1 MLRKLL
7 VLKLCNRF
15 CFAKFYQFSKLD
27 HFFEK
32 FEMDKFD
39 SDTQFTPTN
48 GNFKFSKILE
58 SLEKGKQSLFNSS
71 LNDYLTT
78 QTINFEQLLALLVAL
93 HQTNIFCNKSNKE
106 ILLKYI
112 NSNLNTINIGVL
124 QMISH
129 SLSLGI
135 ADQQTLSL
143 YFQHFLKCNLKRFNH
158 IQQFDMIF
166 IISQA
171 VLKYQVNLDNSEFAN
186 QWKLLLQ
193 LLLPHLETKKDWL
206 VKKFPHLAFIIKS
219 AGKDDAQSFFIEDL
233 INLFKAMTSKFN
245 QQAEL
250 IYKLDSKEITILLS
264 SVIKIRDRYLTQE
277 LNILIDNLIKYLI
290 RYDFSKFNDSS
301 LQSLALSIT
310 HFPSYQ
316 SQFYELLVDQIEQR
330 KQKGKFNTKQHIS
343 IIFELSIKWKNKGS
357 NVKLVNVIQSL
368 SVIEQSDY
376 DLAHYFQILTTLPL
390 EYIIDLLKSIE
401 FDLIQRNEK
410 IAQDQNYK
418 KDSISVERMQKS
430 LLKIEGQ
437 VKQQILSSV
446 NLQLIQKIQN
456 LLK

>member
-1 MLRKLL
+1 MLKKIL
-7 VLKLCNRF
+7 VLQLCNRF
-15 CFAKFYQFSKLD
+15 CFAKFYQFSKLN
-27 HFFEK
+27 HFFEQ

-39 SDTQFTPTN
+39 SNSQFTATT
-48 GNFKFSKILE
+48 GNIKFSKILE
-58 SLEKGKQSLFNSS
+58 SLDKGKQSLFNST
-71 LNDYLTT
+71 LNDYLKT
-78 QTINFEQLLALLVAL
+78 QTINFEQLLTLLVAL

-106 ILLKYI
+106 ILLKHI

-135 ADQQTLSL
+135 ADQQTLNL
-143 YFQHFLKCNLKRFNH
+143 YIQHFLKCDLKRFNH

-171 VLKYQVNLDNSEFAN
+171 VLKFQVNLYNPEFAN

-206 VKKFPHLAFIIKS
+206 VKKFPHLAFIVKGAS
-219 AGKDDAQSFFIEDL
+219 KDDAQSFFIEDL
-233 INLFKAMTSKFN
+233 INLFKAMTNKFN
-245 QQAEL
+245 QQADL
-250 IYKLDSKEITILLS
+250 IYKLDSKDITILLS
-264 SVIKIRDRYLTQE
+264 SVIKIRDKYLTQE
-277 LNILIDNLIKYLI
+277 LNILIDNLIKYLM

-301 LQSLALSIT
+301 LQSIALSLT
-310 HFPSYQ
+310 HLPTYQ
-316 SQFYELLVDQIEQR
+316 SQFQELLIDQIDQR
-330 KQKGKFNTKQHIS
+330 KQKGKFNTKQHLS
-343 IIFELSIKWKNKGS
+343 IIFELIIKWRNKVS
-357 NVKLVNVIQSL
+357 NQKLVNVIQSL

-390 EYIIDLLKSIE
+390 EQIIGLLKQIE

-410 IAQDQNYK
+410 IALDQNYR

-430 LLKIEGQ
+430 LLKIEGY
-437 VKQQILSSV
+437 VKQQNAPSF
-446 NLQLIQKIQN
+446 NMQLIQKIQN